1 MAEEEMS
8 ESEIAEKLSE
18 LVGSSSIPD
27 AKDNIHT
34 FLRKVVES
42 ADTTKTAFLTIEEIG
57 TLPLTVRAYKELALI
72 SSKIMNNEFFQ
83 DYFEKEAE
91 IVNATSLSRD
101 AKLLGLA
108 VISKKEIADVTSQP
122 AKENRGWFKRKTAP
136 QRND

>member
-42 ADTTKTAFLTIEEIG
+42 ADTTKTAFLNNEELG

-72 SSKIMNNEFFQ
+72 SSKIMNNDFFQ
-83 DYFEKEAE
+83 DYFEKESE

-108 VISKKEIADVTSQP
+108 VISKKEIADVTKQP
-122 AKENRGWFKRKTAP
+122 VKENRGWFKKRTSP
-136 QRND
+136 QSND